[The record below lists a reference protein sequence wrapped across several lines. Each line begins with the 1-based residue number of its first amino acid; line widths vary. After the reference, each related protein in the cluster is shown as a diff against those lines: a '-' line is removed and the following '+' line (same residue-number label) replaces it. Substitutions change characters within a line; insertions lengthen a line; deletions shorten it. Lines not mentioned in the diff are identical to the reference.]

1 MMQVTMRR
9 TDGVGRIRVS
19 FRCLGRIMPLLQR
32 TAWKS
37 WKALVR
43 VFVTRVLTDFSP
55 HLIWFLKIQH
65 VSFSNVSRA
74 LRAHFYLLVM
84 FLFLLKI
91 QLFTCFCCCFYLK
104 QIMLFF
110 LFSKLWHKATFSA
123 MAILA
128 TYPHSSLKL
137 SNI

>member
-43 VFVTRVLTDFSP
+43 VFVTRVLTDFFP

>member
-37 WKALVR
+37 WKALDR

-110 LFSKLWHKATFSA
+110 LFSKLWHKATFPA

-128 TYPHSSLKL
+128 TYPHSSLKIL
-137 SNI
+137 NI